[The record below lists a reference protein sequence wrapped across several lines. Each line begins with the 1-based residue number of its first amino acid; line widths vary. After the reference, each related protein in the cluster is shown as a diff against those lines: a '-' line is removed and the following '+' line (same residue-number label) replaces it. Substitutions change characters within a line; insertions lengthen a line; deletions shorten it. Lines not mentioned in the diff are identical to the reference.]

1 MTEAEPSAE
10 QAVPAAAPAQR
21 DIVVIGAS
29 AGGVEALSAVV
40 AGLPVELAA
49 SVFVVLHVLPG
60 GVSVL
65 PKILARAGQLPVS
78 AGVDAERIERGR
90 IYVAPPDH
98 HMLIAD
104 ERVMLTRGPREN
116 GHRPA
121 VDPLFRS
128 AARGYGRRVIGVV
141 LSGALDD
148 GTAGLRMI
156 SELGGLAMVQDP
168 TEALYP
174 GMPGSALDHVPTA
187 RALPLADIAP
197 AICTALDEQLPDEKE
212 GAEVIPLP
220 GKSAP
225 VDQER
230 SEDDD
235 PRAGLLTSITCPEC
249 GGALWE
255 HDEEGLLRFKC
266 HVGHAYSVESLEVS
280 QSQSL
285 EAALWA
291 ALRSLQERADL
302 FRRLARRLGGEER
315 LERRARAADQHAG
328 VLRSLVTSFG
338 REPGTVGE
346 AGRSE

>member
-1 MTEAEPSAE
+1 
-10 QAVPAAAPAQR
+10 
-21 DIVVIGAS
+21 
-29 AGGVEALSAVV
+29 
-40 AGLPVELAA
+40 
-49 SVFVVLHVLPG
+49 
-60 GVSVL
+60 
-65 PKILARAGQLPVS
+65 
-78 AGVDAERIERGR
+78 
-90 IYVAPPDH
+90 
-98 HMLIAD
+98 
-104 ERVMLTRGPREN
+104 
-116 GHRPA
+116 
-121 VDPLFRS
+121 
-128 AARGYGRRVIGVV
+128 
-141 LSGALDD
+141 
-148 GTAGLRMI
+148 MI